1 MTKLQ
6 TISDKNTKSFK
17 IKKLLVKK
25 LNKEQ
30 FKKDNLII
38 VIGGDGFMLQTLKKN
53 KNSKKLF
60 YGINSGNY
68 GFLMNK
74 FSSKNIIKNLSK
86 ANMVSIYPLEMI
98 VKNKSNQAR
107 KSLAINEVSILRQSR
122 QAASLSIKQGSR
134 QIIKKLVSD
143 GVLVS
148 TPAGSTAYNLSVHG
162 PILSLHSKKLSISPI
177 SAFRP
182 RRWKGKIVNDKSKII
197 ITNLDPSKRP
207 ISAVADNL
215 EVRNAKSITVKTNN
229 KIKEFIFQI
238 SNTEK
243 IYLSKNSE
251 DLKFNEKI
259 LSVKLDKKIIYK
271 ENIILQSLYKA
282 ATDQN
287 IPPNTIIEFARIYG
301 FQVDF
306 QRDIRKEDKFQIMYE
321 VFIDENKKIIETGEI
336 LFANL
341 KLSGQDN
348 SLYYFDKENLEGHYD
363 KNGKSVQKALM
374 KSPING
380 ARLSSSFGMR
390 KHPIDGYNKMHR
402 GTDFAA
408 PKGTPIM
415 ASGNGI
421 VKKAGWCG
429 GGGNCVKIRHNSTY
443 ETVYAHM
450 SKFAR
455 GIKNGVRVKQ
465 GQTIGYVGSTGKST
479 GPHLHYEVIV
489 NGKKVNSQ
497 KLKLPSGK
505 VLKGKNREYFET
517 AKIKLDVLKSEK
529 IIGLN

>member
-1 MTKLQ
+1 MLKKFKSSLLNNLKIFGLILLIIF
-6 TISDKNTKSFK
+6 TIVVATLSNHQKKISKSQNNNIVDNIYFKKTLNEIVNNLEPRYKKYNHK
-17 IKKLLVKK
+17 IKSGETFDKILDSYSINKNEINAIKQSLSKKVNINK
-25 LNKEQ
+25 LNTNQKIH
-30 FKKDNLII
+30 II
-38 VIGGDGFMLQTLKKN
+38 
-53 KNSKKLF
+53 
-60 YGINSGNY
+60 
-68 GFLMNK
+68 
-74 FSSKNIIKNLSK
+74 
-86 ANMVSIYPLEMI
+86 
-98 VKNKSNQAR
+98 
-107 KSLAINEVSILRQSR
+107 
-122 QAASLSIKQGSR
+122 
-134 QIIKKLVSD
+134 
-143 GVLVS
+143 
-148 TPAGSTAYNLSVHG
+148 
-162 PILSLHSKKLSISPI
+162 
-177 SAFRP
+177 
-182 RRWKGKIVNDKSKII
+182 
-197 ITNLDPSKRP
+197 LD
-207 ISAVADNL
+207 
-215 EVRNAKSITVKTNN
+215 KTNN
-229 KIKEFIFQI
+229 KIKEFVFQI

-251 DLKFNEKI
+251 DLEFDEKI
-259 LSVKLDKKIIYK
+259 LSIKLDKKIIYK

-505 VLKGKNREYFET
+505 VLKGKDREYFET